1 MKRFIDA
8 QRKDSG
14 MGADYETALAEI
26 RSGRKFTH
34 WIWYIFPQIQGLG
47 YSPMTQKF
55 AIKDIDEARQYLND
69 ETLGPRLREIAS
81 ALLAV
86 EGRTALEI
94 LGSPDDMKVKSCMT
108 LFDYIS
114 PNDIF
119 NQVLLKYYNG
129 SRCTHTIKTLTEQ
142 GNQNVK

>member
-14 MGADYETALAEI
+14 MGADYETALVEI
-26 RSGRKFTH
+26 RAGRKFTH

-55 AIKDIDEARQYLND
+55 AIKDIGEARQYLND
-69 ETLGPRLREIAS
+69 ETLGPRLREITS

-86 EGRTALEI
+86 EGRTAPEI

-119 NQVLLKYYNG
+119 N
-129 SRCTHTIKTLTEQ
+129 
-142 GNQNVK
+142 